1 MILQEPCAL
10 FNFFRCPLWKRYTFC
25 DRAPPQSV
33 CEFRVCLARVARKE
47 EKKQKAYR
55 ETGRLGPHCSVE
67 TDDAGL
73 VHQTGRDELVIHIRL
88 PRHVFCSVPAEV
100 SSRHVEQ
107 RVFKMFSL
115 LELKQKAV

>member
-1 MILQEPCAL
+1 M
-10 FNFFRCPLWKRYTFC
+10 
-25 DRAPPQSV
+25 
-33 CEFRVCLARVARKE
+33 FRVCLARVARKE

-100 SSRHVEQ
+100 SSRHVKQ
-107 RVFKMFSL
+107 SVFKMFSL